1 MGKRIICLCMDITD
15 TDLAQAV
22 AEGFDHIETLKR
34 YTAVLMGPC
43 QGKVCAMN
51 VLREFARLTG
61 QAVEELR
68 VPTLRPPLRPLPLG
82 LLAAKSERTHEAKN
96 PSAS

>member
-1 MGKRIICLCMDITD
+1 MDITD
-15 TDLAQAV
+15 KDMARAV
-22 AEGFDHIETLKR
+22 KEGFDHIETLKR

-61 QAVEELR
+61 KTLEELR
-68 VPTLRPPLRPLPLG
+68 VPTLRPPLRPIPLG
-82 LLAAKSERTHEAKN
+82 LLAGEEEKR
-96 PSAS
+96 

>member
-1 MGKRIICLCMDITD
+1 MARRIICLCMDITD
-15 TDLAQAV
+15 KDMARAV
-22 AEGFDHIETLKR
+22 KEGFDHIETLKR

-61 QAVEELR
+61 KTVEELK
-68 VPTLRPPLRPLPLG
+68 VPTLRPPLRPIPLG
-82 LLAAKSERTHEAKN
+82 LLAGEEEKR
-96 PSAS
+96 

>member
-1 MGKRIICLCMDITD
+1 MDITD
-15 TDLAQAV
+15 KDIAQAV

-43 QGKVCAMN
+43 QGRVCAMN

-61 QAVEELR
+61 KAVGELR

-82 LLAAKSERTHEAKN
+82 LLAARKERTNEAAN
-96 PSAS
+96 SSPA

>member
-1 MGKRIICLCMDITD
+1 MDITD
-15 TDLAQAV
+15 RDLARAV
-22 AEGFDHIETLKR
+22 KEGFDHIETLKR

-61 QAVEELR
+61 KPVEELR
-68 VPTLRPPLRPLPLG
+68 VPTLRPPLRPLSLG
-82 LLAAKSERTHEAKN
+82 LLAAKRRRANEGEN
-96 PSAS
+96 PSPA

>member
-15 TDLAQAV
+15 TDIAQAI

-51 VLREFARLTG
+51 VLRAFARLTG
-61 QAVEELR
+61 KAVEELR

-82 LLAAKSERTHEAKN
+82 LLAATSERPHEAEN
-96 PSAS
+96 PSGS

>member
-1 MGKRIICLCMDITD
+1 MDITD
-15 TDLAQAV
+15 EDIAQAI
-22 AEGFDHIETLKR
+22 AEGFDHLETLKR

-61 QAVEELR
+61 KTVAELQ

-82 LLAAKSERTHEAKN
+82 LLEAKREDTHATEN
-96 PSAS
+96 PASS

>member
-1 MGKRIICLCMDITD
+1 MDISD
-15 TDLAQAV
+15 ADIAQAV
-22 AEGFDHIETLKR
+22 EEGFDHIETLKR

-43 QGKVCAMN
+43 EGKVCAMN

-61 QAVEELR
+61 KTVEELC

-82 LLAAKSERTHEAKN
+82 LLAAKRGES
-96 PSAS
+96 P

>member
-1 MGKRIICLCMDITD
+1 MARRIICLCMDITD
-15 TDLAQAV
+15 KDMARAV
-22 AEGFDHIETLKR
+22 KEGFDHIETLKR

-61 QAVEELR
+61 KTLEELR
-68 VPTLRPPLRPLPLG
+68 VPTLRPPLRPIPLG
-82 LLAAKSERTHEAKN
+82 LLAGEEEKR
-96 PSAS
+96 

>member
-1 MGKRIICLCMDITD
+1 MGKRILCLCMDITD

-61 QAVEELR
+61 QAVEGLQ

>member
-1 MGKRIICLCMDITD
+1 MARRIICLCMDISD
-15 TDLAQAV
+15 TDMARAV
-22 AEGFDHIETLKR
+22 KEGFDHIETLKR

-61 QAVEELR
+61 KTTEELK
-68 VPTLRPPLRPLPLG
+68 VPTLRPPLRPIPLG
-82 LLAAKSERTHEAKN
+82 LLVAKRRRANEGEN
-96 PSAS
+96 PSSA

>member
-1 MGKRIICLCMDITD
+1 MARRIICLCMDITD
-15 TDLAQAV
+15 EDIARAV
-22 AEGFDHIETLKR
+22 EEGFDHIETLKR

-61 QAVEELR
+61 KTVEELR

-82 LLAAKSERTHEAKN
+82 LLAAKRGDNS
-96 PSAS
+96 

>member
-1 MGKRIICLCMDITD
+1 MDVTD
-15 TDLAQAV
+15 EDLARAV

-61 QAVEELR
+61 KTVAELR

-82 LLAAKSERTHEAKN
+82 LLAAKREDTDETKN
-96 PSAS
+96 PAAS